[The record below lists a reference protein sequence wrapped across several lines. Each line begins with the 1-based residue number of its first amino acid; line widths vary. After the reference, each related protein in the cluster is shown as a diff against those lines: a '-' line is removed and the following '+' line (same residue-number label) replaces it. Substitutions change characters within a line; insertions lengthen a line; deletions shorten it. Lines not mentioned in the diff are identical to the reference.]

1 MSPRNLVITTK
12 IFLATLFIHISCNI
26 IVFIINVH
34 ALYNVSSKQILAEA
48 DTDSVK
54 TGADDR
60 VDSDHGNYFINCVN
74 FLLLPTTQLDMI
86 LPT

>member
-1 MSPRNLVITTK
+1 MVVYSHLIIIR
-12 IFLATLFIHISCNI
+12 LFSLLFSAFDI
-26 IVFIINVH
+26 
-34 ALYNVSSKQILAEA
+34 VSSKQILAEA
-48 DTDSVK
+48 DTDSVR

-74 FLLLPTTQLDMI
+74 FLLMLTKQLEMI